1 MDQLFLIASGSRH
14 LNTHTFAPGTLLLDR
29 YQIINFIAEGGMQE
43 VYRCWDQTLNRHVAL
58 KTPKRGARD
67 KRFRRGAEMGARINH
82 PNVAATFD
90 YYEDASITF
99 MVEEYV
105 VGSNLQKRLD
115 DEFFFM
121 DPSLAAHVIHQI
133 AKGLFE
139 AHRVGICHRDI
150 KPSNIIVAP
159 DHNFSRIALTDFGIA
174 KMAEAE
180 IAAEIALFDQ
190 DNSTLTSSQTLL
202 GAVPYMAPECWRNWK
217 DAGKAIDI
225 WALGCIAFQLL
236 SGNLPF
242 GSGRNAIVKVVQAEM
257 LGKVDL
263 SKPAWF
269 GQHANTKVLE
279 QELWALIMACLQ
291 IDPAL
296 RHSAK
301 QVMDFCDAL
310 CYANAPREV
319 GQISSY
325 GARYADGGYG
335 KFGRITDT
343 GGHQRYFHRSDFFG
357 ADAPASGQKVSF
369 CMYPGIPDP
378 RCSPILLLR

>member
-1 MDQLFLIASGSRH
+1 M
-14 LNTHTFAPGTLLLDR
+14 NTHTFAPDTLLLGR
-29 YQIINFIAEGGMQE
+29 YQILSFIAEGGMQE
-43 VYRCWDQTLNRHVAL
+43 VFLCWDQTLNRHVAL
-58 KTPKRGARD
+58 KTPKRGAKD

-90 YYEDASITF
+90 YYEDDSITF
-99 MVEEYV
+99 MVEEFV
-105 VGSNLQKRLD
+105 DGSNLQKRLD

-180 IAAEIALFDQ
+180 IAAEIALFDK

-217 DAGKAIDI
+217 DAGKAIDV

-242 GSGRNAIVKVVQAEM
+242 GSGRNAIFKVVQAES
-257 LGKVDL
+257 LGKVEL
-263 SKPAWF
+263 SKPTWF
-269 GQHANTKVLE
+269 GQHANTKILE
-279 QELWALIMACLQ
+279 QELWDLIMRCLQ

-296 RHSAK
+296 RPSAQ
-301 QVMDFCDAL
+301 QVMGFCDAL
-310 CYANAPREV
+310 CYANAPREI
-319 GQISSY
+319 GHINSF

-335 KFGRITDT
+335 RFGRITDAR
-343 GGHQRYFHRSDFFG
+343 GNSLHFHLKDFFG
-357 ADAPASGQKVSF
+357 EVAPASGQKVSF

-378 RCSPILLLR
+378 RCSPILLIR